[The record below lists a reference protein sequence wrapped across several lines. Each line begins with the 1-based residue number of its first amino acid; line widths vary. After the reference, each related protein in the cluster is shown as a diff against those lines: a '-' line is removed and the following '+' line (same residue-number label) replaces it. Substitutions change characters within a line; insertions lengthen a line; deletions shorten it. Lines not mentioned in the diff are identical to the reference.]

1 MPHDHA
7 HHDRDKAH
15 SHDHA
20 GPNAWR
26 GPHSHPHPGHAHH
39 GHGHHGHG
47 HHGHGHHGH
56 VPKDFGGA
64 FALGILLNAGFVAVE
79 AGVGIVSGSLA
90 LLADAGHNAADVL
103 ALILAWGA
111 TVLARRRPGA
121 QHTYGLGKATIMASV
136 TNGVLLVA
144 AVGAIGWEAVQR
156 IASPSPVAAGP
167 VLITAAIGVVIN
179 TLTALLFL
187 RGQHDLNVRG
197 AFLHMIA
204 DAAVSAAVVVSAGLV
219 SAGLM
224 LLTGGMQW
232 LDPVLSLVIVAVILS
247 GAWGLLRDSAAMA
260 MDAAPPGIDVAE
272 VRAWLAARPGVSEV
286 HDLHVWSLS
295 TTRTALTAH
304 LVRPEGGSSDAFLAE
319 TAQGLEKTFRI
330 DHATI
335 QVETGELDC
344 ELAPDEVV

>member
-7 HHDRDKAH
+7 HLDRDKAH

-121 QHTYGLGKATIMASV
+121 RHTYGLGKATIIASV

-179 TLTALLFL
+179 TLSALLFL

-204 DAAVSAAVVVSAGLV
+204 DAAVSAAVVVSAGL
-219 SAGLM
+219 M
-224 LLTGGMQW
+224 LLTGGLEW

-330 DHATI
+330 DHATL

-344 ELAPDEVV
+344 ELAPEEVV

>member
-1 MPHDHA
+1 V
-7 HHDRDKAH
+7 
-15 SHDHA
+15 
-20 GPNAWR
+20 G
-26 GPHSHPHPGHAHH
+26 
-39 GHGHHGHG
+39 
-47 HHGHGHHGH
+47 
-56 VPKDFGGA
+56 
-64 FALGILLNAGFVAVE
+64 FAT
-79 AGVGIVSGSLA
+79 GSLA

-103 ALILAWGA
+103 SLVLAWGA
-111 TVLARRRPGA
+111 AVLAKRRPGA
-121 QHTYGLGKATIMASV
+121 RHTYGLGKATIMASV
-136 TNGVLLVA
+136 TNGILLVA

-156 IASPSPVAAGP
+156 LASPGPVAAGP

-187 RGQHDLNVRG
+187 RGQNDLNVRG

-204 DAAVSAAVVVSAGLV
+204 DAAVSGAVVV

-224 LLTGGMQW
+224 LLTGGLHW

-247 GAWGLLRDSAAMA
+247 GAWGLLRDSASMA
-260 MDAAPPGIDVAE
+260 MDAAPAGIDVGE
-272 VRAWLAARPGVSEV
+272 VRAWLAARPGVSEI

-304 LVRPEGGSSDAFLAE
+304 LVRPEGGASDAFLAE
-319 TAQGLEKTFRI
+319 TARGLGETFGI
-330 DHATI
+330 DHATL

>member
-15 SHDHA
+15 GHDHA
-20 GPNAWR
+20 GPDAWR
-26 GPHSHPHPGHAHH
+26 GPHPHPHH
-39 GHGHHGHG
+39 GHAHHGHG

-64 FALGILLNAGFVAVE
+64 FALGIFLNAGFVAVE
-79 AGVGIVSGSLA
+79 AAVGIVSGSLA

-121 QHTYGLGKATIMASV
+121 RHTYGLGKATIMASV

-156 IASPSPVAAGP
+156 ISSPSPVAAGP

-204 DAAVSAAVVVSAGLV
+204 DAAVSAAVVVSAGL
-219 SAGLM
+219 M
-224 LLTGGMQW
+224 LLTGGLQW

>member
-1 MPHDHA
+1 MPHDHHDH
-7 HHDRDKAH
+7 HHDHDDDHAH
-15 SHDHA
+15 EHDH
-20 GPNAWR
+20 GR
-26 GPHSHPHPGHAHH
+26 GRGH

-47 HHGHGHHGH
+47 HAHHGHGHGHHGH
-56 VPKDFGGA
+56 GAIPADFTGA
-64 FALGILLNAGFVAVE
+64 FAIGIVLNAGFVAVE
-79 AGVGIVSGSLA
+79 AVVGLASGSLA

-103 ALILAWGA
+103 SLILAWGA
-111 TVLARRRPGA
+111 AVLARRRPGA
-121 QHTYGLGKATIMASV
+121 RHTYGLGKATIMASV

-156 IASPSPVAAGP
+156 LASPGPVAAGP

-179 TLTALLFL
+179 TATALLFM

-197 AFLHMIA
+197 AFLHMVA
-204 DAAVSAAVVVSAGLV
+204 DAAVSAAVVVSAGL
-219 SAGLM
+219 M
-224 LLTGGMQW
+224 LLNGGLQW

-247 GAWGLLRDSAAMA
+247 GTWGLLRDSAAMA
-260 MDAAPPGIDVAE
+260 MDAAPAGIDVAE
-272 VRAWLAARPGVSEV
+272 VRAWLAARPGVTEV

-319 TAQGLEKTFRI
+319 TAHGLEETFGI
-330 DHATI
+330 DHATL

-344 ELAPDEVV
+344 ELASDEVV

>member
-20 GPNAWR
+20 GPDAWR
-26 GPHSHPHPGHAHH
+26 GPHPHPHH
-39 GHGHHGHG
+39 GHAHHGHG

-64 FALGILLNAGFVAVE
+64 FALGIFLNAGFVAVE
-79 AGVGIVSGSLA
+79 AAVGIVSGSLA

-121 QHTYGLGKATIMASV
+121 RHTYGLGKSTIMASV

-156 IASPSPVAAGP
+156 ISSPSPVAAGP

-204 DAAVSAAVVVSAGLV
+204 DAAVSAAVVVSAGL
-219 SAGLM
+219 M
-224 LLTGGMQW
+224 LLTGGLQW

-260 MDAAPPGIDVAE
+260 MDAAPPGIDVTE
-272 VRAWLAARPGVSEV
+272 VRLWLAARPGVSEV

-295 TTRTALTAH
+295 TTRNALTAH

>member
-1 MPHDHA
+1 
-7 HHDRDKAH
+7 
-15 SHDHA
+15 
-20 GPNAWR
+20 
-26 GPHSHPHPGHAHH
+26 
-39 GHGHHGHG
+39 
-47 HHGHGHHGH
+47 
-56 VPKDFGGA
+56 
-64 FALGILLNAGFVAVE
+64 VE

-204 DAAVSAAVVVSAGLV
+204 DAAVSAAVVVSAGL
-219 SAGLM
+219 M
-224 LLTGGMQW
+224 LLTGGLEW

-272 VRAWLAARPGVSEV
+272 VRAWLAARPGVTEV

>member
-1 MPHDHA
+1 MPHDHPS
-7 HHDRDKAH
+7 HSQGPDRAP
-15 SHDHA
+15 
-20 GPNAWR
+20 GPDR
-26 GPHSHPHPGHAHH
+26 GVRPH

-56 VPKDFGGA
+56 GGPQADFTGA

-79 AGVGIVSGSLA
+79 VAVGLYAGSLA
-90 LLADAGHNAADVL
+90 LLADAGHNATDVL
-103 ALILAWGA
+103 SMILAWGA
-111 TVLARRRPGA
+111 AVLARRPPGA
-121 QHTYGLGKATIMASV
+121 RHTYGLGKATVMASV

-156 IASPSPVAAGP
+156 IATPSPVAAGP
-167 VLITAAIGVVIN
+167 VLVTAAIGVVIN

-197 AFLHMIA
+197 AFLHMVA
-204 DAAVSAAVVVSAGLV
+204 DAAVSAAVVL

-224 LLTGGMQW
+224 LLTDGLEW
-232 LDPVLSLVIVAVILS
+232 LDPALSLVIVAVILYGS
-247 GAWGLLRDSAAMA
+247 WGLLRDSAAMA
-260 MDAAPPGIDVAE
+260 LDAAPAGIDVAE
-272 VRAWLAARPGVSEV
+272 VRAWLAARPGVTEV

-304 LVRPEGGSSDAFLAE
+304 LVRPSGEAPDAFLAE
-319 TAQGLEKTFRI
+319 TTRGLAATFGI
-330 DHATI
+330 DHATL
-335 QVETGELDC
+335 QVETGDLDC

>member
-1 MPHDHA
+1 MPHDAPQHEHKHDHPHDHA
-7 HHDRDKAH
+7 PGRA
-15 SHDHA
+15 
-20 GPNAWR
+20 
-26 GPHSHPHPGHAHH
+26 HPGRPHHGH

-56 VPKDFGGA
+56 GAPPADFTGA

-79 AGVGIVSGSLA
+79 ATVGFATGSLA

-103 ALILAWGA
+103 SLVLAWGA
-111 TVLARRRPGA
+111 AVLARRRPGA
-121 QHTYGLGKATIMASV
+121 RHTYGLGKATIMASV
-136 TNGVLLVA
+136 TNGILLVA

-156 IASPSPVAAGP
+156 LASPGPVAAGP
-167 VLITAAIGVVIN
+167 VLITAAVGVVIN

-187 RGQHDLNVRG
+187 RGQNDLNVRG

-204 DAAVSAAVVVSAGLV
+204 DAAVSAAVVVSAGL
-219 SAGLM
+219 M
-224 LLTGGMQW
+224 LLTGGLHW

-247 GAWGLLRDSAAMA
+247 GAWGLLRDSASMA
-260 MDAAPPGIDVAE
+260 MDAAPAGIDVGE

-319 TAQGLEKTFRI
+319 TARGLEAIFRI
-330 DHATI
+330 DHATL

>member
-15 SHDHA
+15 GHDHA
-20 GPNAWR
+20 GPDAWR
-26 GPHSHPHPGHAHH
+26 GPHPHPHHGHAHH
-39 GHGHHGHG
+39 GHGR
-47 HHGHGHHGH
+47 HGHGHHGH

-64 FALGILLNAGFVAVE
+64 FALGIFLNAGFVAVE
-79 AGVGIVSGSLA
+79 AAVGIVSGSLA

-121 QHTYGLGKATIMASV
+121 RHTYGLGKATIMASV

-156 IASPSPVAAGP
+156 ISSPSPVAAGP

-204 DAAVSAAVVVSAGLV
+204 DAAVSAAVVVSAGL
-219 SAGLM
+219 M
-224 LLTGGMQW
+224 LLTGGLQW

-272 VRAWLAARPGVSEV
+272 VRAWLAARPGVTEV

-319 TAQGLEKTFRI
+319 TAHGLEETFGI
-330 DHATI
+330 DHATL
-335 QVETGELDC
+335 QVETGDLDC

>member
-204 DAAVSAAVVVSAGLV
+204 DAAVSAAVVVSAGL
-219 SAGLM
+219 M

>member
-7 HHDRDKAH
+7 HDD
-15 SHDHA
+15 HDHRHDHP
-20 GPNAWR
+20 GPDAWR
-26 GPHSHPHPGHAHH
+26 GPHAHPHTGHPHH
-39 GHGHHGHG
+39 GHGHHGHL
-47 HHGHGHHGH
+47 
-56 VPKDFGGA
+56 PRDFGGA

-121 QHTYGLGKATIMASV
+121 RHTYGLGKATIMASV
-136 TNGVLLVA
+136 TNGILLVA

-156 IASPSPVAAGP
+156 LAAPHPVSAGP
-167 VLITAAIGVVIN
+167 VLVTAAIGVVIN

-197 AFLHMIA
+197 AFLHMVA
-204 DAAVSAAVVVSAGLV
+204 DAAVSAAVVVSAGL
-219 SAGLM
+219 M
-224 LLTGGMQW
+224 LLTGGLEW
-232 LDPVLSLVIVAVILS
+232 LDPALSLVIVAVILS
-247 GAWGLLRDSAAMA
+247 GAWGLLRESSAMA
-260 MDAAPPGIDVAE
+260 MDAVPPGIDVAQ
-272 VRAWLAARPGVSEV
+272 VRSWLAARPGVREV
-286 HDLHVWSLS
+286 HDLHVWPLS

-304 LVRPEGGSSDAFLAE
+304 LVRPSGESPDAFLADTARGLSE
-319 TAQGLEKTFRI
+319 TFGI
-330 DHATI
+330 DHATL

-344 ELAPDEVV
+344 DLAPAEVV

>member
-15 SHDHA
+15 GHDHA
-20 GPNAWR
+20 GPDAWR
-26 GPHSHPHPGHAHH
+26 GPHPHPHHGHAHH

-47 HHGHGHHGH
+47 HHGHL
-56 VPKDFGGA
+56 PKDFGGA

-121 QHTYGLGKATIMASV
+121 RHTYGLGKATIMASV
-136 TNGVLLVA
+136 TNGILLVA

-204 DAAVSAAVVVSAGLV
+204 DAAVSASVVV

-224 LLTGGMQW
+224 LLTGGLEW
-232 LDPVLSLVIVAVILS
+232 LDPVL
-247 GAWGLLRDSAAMA
+247 
-260 MDAAPPGIDVAE
+260 
-272 VRAWLAARPGVSEV
+272 
-286 HDLHVWSLS
+286 
-295 TTRTALTAH
+295 
-304 LVRPEGGSSDAFLAE
+304 
-319 TAQGLEKTFRI
+319 
-330 DHATI
+330 
-335 QVETGELDC
+335 
-344 ELAPDEVV
+344 